1 VIASIS
7 GFRAAVSGFVH
18 SAIWTSPIRIKGF
31 SSIEDRRNLS
41 EP

>member
-18 SAIWTSPIRIKGF
+18 SAIWTNPTCIKGF
-31 SSIEDRRNLS
+31 SSIEYRRNL
-41 EP
+41 